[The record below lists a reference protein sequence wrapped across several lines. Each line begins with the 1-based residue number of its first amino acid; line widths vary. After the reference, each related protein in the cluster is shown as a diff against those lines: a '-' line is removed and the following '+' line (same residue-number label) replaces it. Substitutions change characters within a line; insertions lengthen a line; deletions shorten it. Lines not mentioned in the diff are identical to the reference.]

1 MLRLRI
7 DRFRLLLMP
16 LLVASLLLLA
26 FALAVGA
33 QSGPSITIDSDPS
46 EEVGADETITFTL
59 VASSLAPT
67 ITEEFSGSVKA
78 TWSENAEFFDASDG
92 FQQAVGDR
100 SLRWD
105 YSSILLILSRP
116 PEFTLKASSSS
127 GEIVVTATLHIT
139 QADNTI
145 FSEVTETTSSL
156 IVPSAVEDVVE
167 VSSEVDLSQS
177 SVVISPTGTITAG
190 SPITITVLLS
200 NTGTAPSGD
209 ISFVMADDPKLE
221 NIGVVLESQQIA
233 TQTMVEGNGFGFKL
247 NGPLES
253 QNEARVL
260 LTARVAPDAEGELQ
274 ISGLISATGT
284 ISVPLNAVTVTV
296 VPAMPQ
302 LAVRMIDQPE
312 SVRAGDQLMM
322 QLALSNTGPVRAEN
336 VQVVVRMSP
345 SVALVAEGSAIAS
358 QSQSGNELTM
368 LLTRLEAGDST
379 EIRLTG
385 EVPFTPGSLLVDV
398 NLPDVQAFDP
408 SSELKLS
415 QTIAVQAAPT
425 TTLSPTLTATITAV
439 TEPAPEPSPTSIPPQ
454 TPKEPMDTD
463 TLLTIGIIALVV
475 AAGFAVALLFL
486 LRRNRKQKS
495 TPVPP
500 AVQPGTGQPGPAPV
514 PLAPLTPVRSA
525 PGAFIDSVSPVIR
538 WPLGDGTITTI
549 GRAPDCTICIDERYM
564 NWETVSK
571 KHAEIRREGDYYVI
585 YDVSNRNGV
594 YVEGQRT
601 VRNLLRPGWRIGVGG
616 VEFIFRDAA
625 TEQ

>member
-33 QSGPSITIDSDPS
+33 QSGPSITISSDPA
-46 EEVGADETITFTL
+46 EEVGANETITFAL
-59 VASSLAPT
+59 VVPSLVPT
-67 ITEEFSGSVKA
+67 ITEEFSGSIKA
-78 TWSENAEFFDASDG
+78 TWSENAEFVNASEG
-92 FQQAVGDR
+92 FQSAADDR
-100 SLRWD
+100 SLQWD
-105 YSSILLILSRP
+105 YANVRLILSQP
-116 PEFTLKASSSS
+116 PEFTLRASSSP
-127 GEIVVTATLHIT
+127 GEIVVTATLYIT

-145 FSEVTETTSSL
+145 FSEVTETTSLL
-156 IVPSAVEDVVE
+156 IAPSVVENVVE

-525 PGAFIDSVSPVIR
+525 PGAFIDSVSPVVR
-538 WPLGDGTITTI
+538 WPLGDATTTI
-549 GRAPDCTICIDERYM
+549 GRSPDCTICIDERYM